1 MSEDTSTANRAM
13 AYLSEFLDDAGGKW
27 CLFGCVLVLSVMVS
41 SILTSIDDAAVARE
55 QKSVHVAAEE
65 QATIRNQ
72 QTLDKLEVL
81 VKEHNYG
88 PVAARCAVIG
98 WGIDKK
104 DRNLCAEAMRLH
116 HAN

>member
-1 MSEDTSTANRAM
+1 MHANTQ
-13 AYLSEFLDDAGGKW
+13 
-27 CLFGCVLVLSVMVS
+27 
-41 SILTSIDDAAVARE
+41 LTSNHVQKEGKTVLPEIMIPLVGFARE
-55 QKSVHVAAEE
+55 LELQLEVVHRVAAEE